1 MAGNYPDYIDN
12 RMAYHLDGTVG
23 LAWRTG
29 GGPPSVVNLSTINDE
44 SDGYLS
50 VQDAAGYTSDNP
62 DYYVA
67 LIFPEARDLSGFFMS
82 LEYSGSSTGGGTPE
96 CATSTDTTNG
106 VDGTWTAIS
115 GTTWQQGAPYSNPDH
130 WRKTVGLTDHNDA
143 TGIKAIRWRRWA
155 AGTSRTINWDIK
167 SLHLYGK
174 IAGTTRRLE
183 LWHPTLDQRLG
194 AAGFDW
200 GNIPRASTATA
211 TFRVKNRSTTETA
224 NGVNISILG
233 STSATLSSVLDLSVG
248 SGYAATQSVGN
259 LAPGGISSQI
269 TLRGTMGISQPLGVS
284 AAVVKAQATTW
295 V

>member
-23 LAWRTG
+23 LVWRTG
-29 GGPPSVVNLSTINDE
+29 GGPPVVTNLSTINDE
-44 SDGYLS
+44 SDDYLS
-50 VQDAAGYTSDNP
+50 VQSTAGYTSDNP

-96 CATSTDTTNG
+96 CMTSTDTTNG

-130 WRKTVGLTDHNDA
+130 WRKTVGLTDHTDA

-155 AGTSRTINWDIK
+155 SGTSRTINWDIK

-200 GNIPRASTATA
+200 GDIPRASAATT
-211 TFRVKNRSTTETA
+211 TFRVKNRSATETA
-224 NGVNISILG
+224 NGVNVSIVS
-233 STSATLSSVLDLSVG
+233 STDSSLSAVMDLSTG
-248 SGYAATQSVGN
+248 SGYATTQSVGN
-259 LAPGGISSQI
+259 LAPGAISTQI
-269 TLRGTMGISQPLGVS
+269 TLRGTMGISQPLGTS
-284 AAVVKAQATTW
+284 AAIVKAQATTW
-295 V
+295 S